1 MEADVRTIFTLGWGP
16 AQSWMGQDEAKP
28 LSKEERG
35 TILDKIASGN
45 AKLNAVAAWHDPRAE
60 TFRGILGPAALAKY
74 SQTLTDAMA
83 RQRIVDA
90 LGSRLAADAPGAW
103 VAKPSELTAL
113 TAWSDAAEG
122 LFAVVK
128 PHMPAPPPAKAPGA
142 AGPSAKAIVA
152 IGGVVAGVA
161 LLVAVVA

>member
-1 MEADVRTIFTLGWGP
+1 
-16 AQSWMGQDEAKP
+16 
-28 LSKEERG
+28 
-35 TILDKIASGN
+35 
-45 AKLNAVAAWHDPRAE
+45 VAAWHAE
-60 TFRGILGPAALAKY
+60 RMQTFRGILGPEALAKY

-103 VAKPSELTAL
+103 VARPSELTAL

-128 PHMPAPPPAKAPGA
+128 PHMPAPPPAEAPGA
-142 AGPSAKAIVA
+142 AGAAVKEIVA
-152 IGGVVAGVA
+152 IGGVVACVA